1 MTDVSTSKPIKRI
14 RRTSEA
20 ARDAALEAAR
30 DVLLS
35 AGPSALTLKTVAA
48 RIGTGHANLLH
59 HFGSAEG
66 LQTALMERMI
76 RVTVA
81 RVGVA
86 VERLRTGEATPREIV
101 DLVFDAHGRDG
112 IGRLTA
118 WLASTGEAAR
128 LRPLFDVLRDLTRTI
143 EAGTILPPDEAHR
156 RIVDMTLLL
165 VLAGLGD
172 SLIGPM
178 VHATLD
184 EAPGRARDIL
194 ADVMLAQLV
203 RS

>member
-1 MTDVSTSKPIKRI
+1 MSIEVPTKRT
-14 RRTSEA
+14 RRTAEA

-30 DVLLS
+30 SLLLS
-35 AGPSALTLKTVAA
+35 EGPSALTLKAVAA

-59 HFGSAEG
+59 HFGSAES

-76 RVTVA
+76 RDTVA
-81 RVGVA
+81 RVERA
-86 VERLRTGEATPREIV
+86 VERLRSGEATPREIV
-101 DLVFDAHGRDG
+101 DVVFDAHGRDG

-118 WLASTGEAAR
+118 WLTSTGEAER
-128 LRPLFDVLRDLTRTI
+128 LRPLFDVLRHLIRTI
-143 EAGTILPPDEAHR
+143 EAGAVLPPDVAHR

-178 VHATLD
+178 LQDTLGQ
-184 EAPGRARDIL
+184 APGRARDIV
-194 ADVMLAQLV
+194 ADAVLAQIV
-203 RS
+203 RA

>member
-1 MTDVSTSKPIKRI
+1 VSIEVPIKRT
-14 RRTSEA
+14 RRTAEA
-20 ARDAALEAAR
+20 AREVALEAAR
-30 DVLLS
+30 DLLL
-35 AGPSALTLKTVAA
+35 AEGPRALTLKAVAA

-76 RVTVA
+76 RDTVG
-81 RVGVA
+81 RVERA
-86 VERLRTGEATPREIV
+86 VERLRSGEAAPREVV
-101 DLVFDAHGRDG
+101 DVVFDAHTRGG

-118 WLASTGEAAR
+118 WLASTGEAGR
-128 LRPLFDVLRDLTRTI
+128 LRPLFDVLRDLIRTI
-143 EAGTILPPDEAHR
+143 EAGAVLPPDEAHR

-178 VHATLD
+178 VHDTLG
-184 EAPGRARDIL
+184 EAPGRAREIL
-194 ADVMLAQLV
+194 ADVLQAQLV
-203 RS
+203 QP

>member
-1 MTDVSTSKPIKRI
+1 MTVVSIEVPVKRT
-14 RRTSEA
+14 RRTAEA
-20 ARDAALEAAR
+20 ARESALEAAR
-30 DVLLS
+30 DLLLTD
-35 AGPSALTLKTVAA
+35 GPGAVTLKAVAT

-76 RVTVA
+76 RDTVG
-81 RVGVA
+81 RVERA
-86 VERLRTGEATPREIV
+86 VERLRSGEAPPREIV
-101 DLVFDAHGRDG
+101 DVVFDAHTRDG

-118 WLASTGEAAR
+118 WLVSTGEAGR
-128 LRPLFDVLRDLTRTI
+128 LRPLFDVLRDLIRTI
-143 EAGTILPPDEAHR
+143 EAGAVLPTEEAHR

-178 VHATLD
+178 LHDTLG
-184 EAPGRARDIL
+184 EAPGRARDIV
-194 ADVMLAQLV
+194 AETMLANMV
-203 RS
+203 HS

>member
-1 MTDVSTSKPIKRI
+1 MTDVSTDKPIKRI

-35 AGPSALTLKTVAA
+35 AGPSALTLKAVAA

-76 RVTVA
+76 RDTVA

>member
-1 MTDVSTSKPIKRI
+1 VSIEVPIKRT
-14 RRTSEA
+14 RRTAEA
-20 ARDAALEAAR
+20 AREAALEAAR
-30 DVLLS
+30 DLLL
-35 AGPSALTLKTVAA
+35 AEGPSAVTLKAVAA

-76 RVTVA
+76 RDTVG
-81 RVGVA
+81 RVERA
-86 VERLRTGEATPREIV
+86 VERLRSGEAAPREIV
-101 DLVFDAHGRDG
+101 DVVFDAHTRDG

-128 LRPLFDVLRDLTRTI
+128 LRPLFDVLRDLIRTI
-143 EAGTILPPDEAHR
+143 EAGASLPSDEAHR
-156 RIVDMTLLL
+156 RIVDITLLL

-178 VHATLD
+178 VHETLG

-194 ADVMLAQLV
+194 ADVLQAQLV
-203 RS
+203 RP

>member
-1 MTDVSTSKPIKRI
+1 MSIEVPIKRA
-14 RRTSEA
+14 RRTAEA
-20 ARDAALEAAR
+20 AREAALEAAR
-30 DVLLS
+30 DLLL
-35 AGPSALTLKTVAA
+35 AEGPRAVTLKAVAA

-76 RVTVA
+76 RDTVR
-81 RVGVA
+81 RVERA
-86 VERLRTGEATPREIV
+86 VERLRSGEAAPREIV
-101 DLVFDAHGRDG
+101 DIVLDAHTRGG

-118 WLASTGEAAR
+118 WLASTGEAGR
-128 LRPLFDVLRDLTRTI
+128 LRPLFDVLRDLIRTI
-143 EAGTILPPDEAHR
+143 EAGASLPPDEAHR
-156 RIVDMTLLL
+156 RIVDITLLL

-178 VHATLD
+178 VHDTLG

-194 ADVMLAQLV
+194 TDVLQAQLV
-203 RS
+203 RP

>member
-1 MTDVSTSKPIKRI
+1 MSIVQAKRT

-20 ARDAALEAAR
+20 AREAAIEAAR
-30 DVLLS
+30 DLLLTD
-35 AGPSALTLKTVAA
+35 GPRGVTLKAVAA

-66 LQTALMERMI
+66 LQTALMDQMI
-76 RVTVA
+76 RDTVG
-81 RVGVA
+81 RVETA
-86 VERLRTGEATPREIV
+86 VGRMRSGEATPREIV
-101 DLVFDAHGRDG
+101 DLVFDAHGIDG

-128 LRPLFDVLRDLTRTI
+128 LRPLFDVLRDLIRTI
-143 EAGTILPPDEAHR
+143 EAGATLPPGEAHR

-178 VHATLD
+178 LHDTLG
-184 EAPGRARDIL
+184 EIPGRARDIVTQTL
-194 ADVMLAQLV
+194 MTNVV
-203 RS
+203 KS

>member
-1 MTDVSTSKPIKRI
+1 VSIVQPLKRT

-30 DVLLS
+30 DLLLG
-35 AGPSALTLKTVAA
+35 AGPSAVTLKAVAA

-59 HFGSAEG
+59 HFGSAAG
-66 LQTALMERMI
+66 LQAALMERMI
-76 RVTVA
+76 RDTVG
-81 RVGVA
+81 RVERA
-86 VERLRTGEATPREIV
+86 VERLRSGEATPREIV

-118 WLASTGEAAR
+118 WLASSGEADR
-128 LRPLFDVLRDLTRTI
+128 LRPLFDVLRDLIRTI
-143 EAGTILPPDEAHR
+143 EAGAILPADEAHR

-178 VHATLD
+178 LHDTLG
-184 EAPGRARDIL
+184 EAPGRARDIVAESL
-194 ADVMLAQLV
+194 VGQLV
-203 RS
+203 RG

>member
-1 MTDVSTSKPIKRI
+1 MSIEVPIKRT
-14 RRTSEA
+14 RRTAEA
-20 ARDAALEAAR
+20 AREAALEAAR
-30 DVLLS
+30 DLLL
-35 AGPSALTLKTVAA
+35 ADGPSAVTLKAVAA

-76 RVTVA
+76 RDTVG
-81 RVGVA
+81 RVERA
-86 VERLRTGEATPREIV
+86 VERLRSGEAAPREIV
-101 DLVFDAHGRDG
+101 DVVFNAHTRDG

-128 LRPLFDVLRDLTRTI
+128 LRPLFDVLRDLIRTI
-143 EAGTILPPDEAHR
+143 EAGASLPPDEAHR
-156 RIVDMTLLL
+156 RIVDITLLL

-178 VHATLD
+178 VHDTLG

-194 ADVMLAQLV
+194 ADVLQAQLV
-203 RS
+203 RP

>member
-1 MTDVSTSKPIKRI
+1 MSIEAPV
-14 RRTSEA
+14 RRTRRTAEA
-20 ARDAALEAAR
+20 AREAALEAAR
-30 DVLLS
+30 DLLL
-35 AGPSALTLKTVAA
+35 ADGPSAVTLKAVAA

-76 RVTVA
+76 RDTVG
-81 RVGVA
+81 RVERA
-86 VERLRTGEATPREIV
+86 VERLRSGEAAPREIV
-101 DLVFDAHGRDG
+101 DVVFDAHTRDG

-118 WLASTGEAAR
+118 WLVSTGEAGR
-128 LRPLFDVLRDLTRTI
+128 LRPLFDVLRDLIRTI
-143 EAGTILPPDEAHR
+143 EAGAALPADEAHP

-178 VHATLD
+178 LHDTLG
-184 EAPGRARDIL
+184 EGPGRARDIVAEALL
-194 ADVMLAQLV
+194 ANMVH
-203 RS
+203 S